1 MCFTVVDWLLELL
14 LGVVHGEHVPVLDP
28 NGLGL
33 GGTGGTGH
41 MVSGVSV
48 RYHLEK
54 KR

>member
-1 MCFTVVDWLLELL
+1 MCFTVVDWLLEL

-33 GGTGGTGH
+33 GGTGH

-48 RYHLEK
+48 RYHLK
-54 KR
+54 NSDRI